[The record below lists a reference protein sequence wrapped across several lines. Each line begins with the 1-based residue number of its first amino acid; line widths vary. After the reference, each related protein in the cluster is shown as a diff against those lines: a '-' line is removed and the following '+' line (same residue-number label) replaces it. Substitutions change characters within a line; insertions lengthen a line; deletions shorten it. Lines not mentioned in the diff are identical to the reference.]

1 MTLLGNFV
9 EMSRQEGNE
18 PSIMEQKERK
28 KYERPK
34 PASSSRRKWLSNCFS
49 CRSYSSKRC
58 FFLLVLLSVQNF
70 PTESFIHLLKAEGA
84 LADSWE
90 LRPVKYLN
98 HLVEQDHRF
107 LKRLVKPG
115 LGFFSPETA
124 WNTLE
129 GDEMM
134 HMLRKGQM
142 YGGEQGDVMGQVAF
156 ISGLF
161 GVAA

>member
-1 MTLLGNFV
+1 
-9 EMSRQEGNE
+9 
-18 PSIMEQKERK
+18 
-28 KYERPK
+28 
-34 PASSSRRKWLSNCFS
+34 RRHILAGFTTIFLHLSARDSTPTACS
-49 CRSYSSKRC
+49 YLVAHLVGSYSSKRC

-70 PTESFIHLLKAEGA
+70 LTESFIHLLKAEGA

-124 WNTLE
+124 
-129 GDEMM
+129 
-134 HMLRKGQM
+134 
-142 YGGEQGDVMGQVAF
+142 
-156 ISGLF
+156 
-161 GVAA
+161 

>member
-1 MTLLGNFV
+1 MNGLPFGKKELSSTNPLKRKQTPKTYAQGILSWVSLCLV
-9 EMSRQEGNE
+9 EQEQRIFLSIRPLSASRL
-18 PSIMEQKERK
+18 PLHTAS
-28 KYERPK
+28 ERPK

-124 WNTLE
+124 
-129 GDEMM
+129 
-134 HMLRKGQM
+134 
-142 YGGEQGDVMGQVAF
+142 
-156 ISGLF
+156 
-161 GVAA
+161 